1 MAHIEYL
8 FRFSFSSRSNGRED
22 METKMKTA
30 EGKNKSY
37 NKNLE
42 QECRFEFN
50 YRAKLP
56 GLFSILGH

>member
-1 MAHIEYL
+1 
-8 FRFSFSSRSNGRED
+8 
-22 METKMKTA
+22 MKTA